1 MGAQFTAHVVAGVR
15 LSDVF
20 RVVRSEEEVV
30 RYDRVTGVPSP
41 ELEAVERCYLFG
53 REIPAPGE
61 YSPDEWAKPLTG
73 LGAFDSG
80 SRARDNPGKGWAG
93 WGRYDFDE
101 FVLGVEVAQA
111 DPERV
116 GVQPFDPEAAARAL
130 GVAEETLRARGWE
143 GRAQLYLVAD
153 ASY

>member
-41 ELEAVERCYLFG
+41 VREAVERCYLFG
-53 REIPAPGE
+53 REIPAPAE
-61 YSPDEWAKPLTG
+61 YSPAEWAESLTG
-73 LGAFDSG
+73 LEAFDCG
-80 SRARDNPGKGWAG
+80 DRAWDNPGEG
-93 WGRYDFDE
+93 WGRYDFGE
-101 FVLGVEVAQA
+101 FVLGVEVARA
-111 DPERV
+111 DPERA
-116 GVQPFDPEAAARAL
+116 GVQPFDPGAAARAL
-130 GVAEETLRARGWE
+130 GVAEEALRARGWE
-143 GRAQLYLVAD
+143 GTAQLYLVAD